1 MAWTDAV
8 GAWPTGSSLNQMLEA
23 EDLVPGSAASYELAK
38 TIYTSHVLGAKIA
51 ETPVKM
57 AMNEPRHIEIM
68 DGPGNRI
75 KDRFI
80 NEWEALGCDQAIES
94 CATLS
99 RVYGVATVVLT
110 AEDYPTNEP
119 IKPEQLPDLNIA
131 FNVLD
136 PLNTAGSLVLNQNA
150 NAIDFLKPGGEI
162 TAAGQAYHKSR
173 SVILMNE
180 NPVFL
185 AYSDSAY
192 GYVGRSVYQRILY
205 PLKSF
210 ISTMRANDMVARK
223 SGLIVAKI
231 KQPGSISDNIMARA
245 MGQKREMLKI
255 GENGDI
261 LSIGSDD
268 EVSGIDLMNVDNS
281 LLASRQNII
290 EDIAAGAP
298 MPSLLISAQTFS
310 QARGDGTEDAK
321 AVAQYI
327 DGIRKW
333 MRRLYDYFDTIC
345 MYRAWNKEFYET
357 IQNDFPEYRDI
368 PYETAFMQWKNS
380 FFAAWPSFLK
390 ETESEQIEVEKVKY
404 ECVLGVVRELS
415 YQVDP
420 INRAK
425 IFQWAQD
432 NLNSNRK
439 LFSDPLMLDMNELE
453 AYTPPDPRDEGPRAA
468 GMDF

>member
-1 MAWTDAV
+1 MAWTDSV
-8 GAWPTGSSLNQMLEA
+8 GAWPMGCALKEMLEA
-23 EDLVPGSAASYELAK
+23 PDLTPGSAPSYELSK

-75 KDRFI
+75 KDKFI
-80 NEWEALGCDQAIES
+80 SEWEALGCDAAIES

-99 RVYGVATVVLT
+99 RVYGVASVVIT
-110 AEDYPTNEP
+110 AEDYDTNIPIEP
-119 IKPEQLPDLNIA
+119 DKLPDLNIA

-150 NAIDFLKPGGEI
+150 NAVDFLKPGGEI
-162 TAAGQAYHKSR
+162 TAAGQVYHKSR
-173 SVILMNE
+173 ACILMNE

-210 ISTMRANDMVARK
+210 ISTMVANDMVARK
-223 SGLIVAKI
+223 AGLIVAKI
-231 KQPGSISDNIMARA
+231 KQPGSIADNVMARA
-245 MGQKREMLKI
+245 MGQKREMLKM
-255 GENGDI
+255 GENGDV
-261 LSIGSDD
+261 LSIGTDD

-281 LLASRQNII
+281 LATSRQNII

-327 DGIRKW
+327 DGIRRW
-333 MRRLYDYFDTIC
+333 LRPLYDFFDTIC
-345 MYRAWNKEFYET
+345 MYRAWDRAFYET
-357 IQNDFPEYRDI
+357 IQNDFPEYRKV
-368 PYETAFMQWKNS
+368 PYETAFMQWRNS
-380 FFAAWPSFLK
+380 FFASWPSFIK
-390 ETESEQIEVEKVKY
+390 EPESDQVDVEKVKY
-404 ECVLGVVRELS
+404 ECILGVFRELS
-415 YQVDP
+415 TQMDP
-420 INRAK
+420 PNRAK
-425 IFQWAQD
+425 LVEWVQD
-432 NLNSNRK
+432 NLNENRK
-439 LFSDPLMLDMNELE
+439 IFSSPLLLDTEELANYE
-453 AYTPPDPRDEGPRAA
+453 PPNPREEGPRAP